1 MDRAMGVPRMTTW
14 PSDGHPLPNRKKLPR
29 RTNPRGDAVA
39 ASDDVWG
46 ADNAHTLHPKVPFP
60 RRSMFVAIVD
70 LLGPSAWLSPP
81 EWKASASPRR
91 LGPGGDRRP
100 ANAVA
105 ISVTRVAYPRRRQM
119 FVLAR
124 EGDQPLRPPHA
135 LPILHRPPLHPPK
148 HATTV
153 DGQSRGCLNWGSKEI
168 PANRQKVRRR
178 DHSPTCVSWAS
189 PFGPIMIRAPLTLT
203 ISMQDQLSPRRA
215 NARTRRKPEPR
226 LPSREQEQ
234 RKPKDKLKCR

>member
-1 MDRAMGVPRMTTW
+1 MAILFRSGRNCRGEQTPEAMPSQLPTMYGEPTTRTPSTRKSPSLGDRCLL
-14 PSDGHPLPNRKKLPR
+14 PLSISLAQARGFPPPNGR
-29 RTNPRGDAVA
+29 RARP
-39 ASDDVWG
+39 
-46 ADNAHTLHPKVPFP
+46 
-60 RRSMFVAIVD
+60 
-70 LLGPSAWLSPP
+70 
-81 EWKASASPRR
+81 PRR

-168 PANRQKVRRR
+168 PTNRQKVRRR
-178 DHSPTCVSWAS
+178 DHSPTCVSRAS